1 MYSVDNETLH
11 VLNTYD
17 FYFESK
23 TVPGTSF
30 FLHRVD
36 TKFVPGTNL
45 DSPYLH
51 CSNIGGASEKIM

>member
-1 MYSVDNETLH
+1 MYSVDNETIH

-30 FLHRVD
+30 F
-36 TKFVPGTNL
+36 P
-45 DSPYLH
+45 P
-51 CSNIGGASEKIM
+51 